1 MYCKI
6 AHKHTH
12 TKKSPHNPTFLWYP
26 CDSIPRHPSHTTHY
40 FPMVALSS
48 CYSFGSQKSKMLKL
62 KETYLCGDSSELV
75 QKLSNQGS
83 VLQLPQY
90 NENIL

>member
-1 MYCKI
+1 
-6 AHKHTH
+6 
-12 TKKSPHNPTFLWYP
+12 
-26 CDSIPRHPSHTTHY
+26 
-40 FPMVALSS
+40 
-48 CYSFGSQKSKMLKL
+48 MLKL
-62 KETYLCGDSSELV
+62 KETYLCGENSELV

>member
-1 MYCKI
+1 
-6 AHKHTH
+6 
-12 TKKSPHNPTFLWYP
+12 
-26 CDSIPRHPSHTTHY
+26 
-40 FPMVALSS
+40 MVALSS